1 MEMID
6 IIYVIGNVFQVL
18 AFEMYFENTMK
29 RKFNK
34 HITLI
39 VMMLVLISSDFL
51 LELMNGGSKIVMAM
65 IITFITI
72 FFLYDNSIT
81 KIIIVLILVTI
92 FQLISEMLSA
102 LILSICITQDKNNY
116 LVGYVLSKI
125 LFLLVLR
132 IIKLRNKSKDDSLM
146 GSKTLM
152 SIVAIPVLSIIM
164 IVLCYDL
171 KLASDISIKD
181 VLFCS
186 IIFLINYIN
195 IIQYEN
201 VQKMLKLQRNNEL
214 LMEQKKSYLFQ
225 YEQNQKN
232 MDSIMRIKHNIKN
245 DYIRQKIM
253 LDNKD
258 YDGLMELYR
267 QKVNN
272 VESVVQESNTGN
284 NVFDSVINYK
294 LSEIKKHDVK
304 YDVNISIPQVLNVED
319 EDIILILGNLLDNV
333 GEAFEKCEGI
343 EKHGKLNILYDKGML
358 YIETGNSFS
367 KKLNKDREGKIRST
381 KKDSDWHGIGLRAIE
396 EIVEKYNGDMII
408 TDENNY
414 FTVKIIM
421 EM

>member
-1 MEMID
+1 MIE
-6 IIYVIGNVFQVL
+6 ILYVLGNIFYAL
-18 AFEMYFENTMK
+18 ALDLFFENTLN
-29 RKFNK
+29 RKYNK
-34 HITLI
+34 YRTLFSIII
-39 VMMLVLISSDFL
+39 VLVFSDFIL
-51 LELMNGGSKIVMAM
+51 IFFDARIKMIVYEIVVFTM
-65 IITFITI
+65 IY
-72 FFLYDNSIT
+72 FLYDNNI
-81 KIIIVLILVTI
+81 KKKIIVLFMGSV
-92 FQLISEMLSA
+92 FSVISEVLVDIVLKVSMV
-102 LILSICITQDKNNY
+102 QNENY
-116 LVGYVLSKI
+116 YIMGYVLSKI
-125 LFLLVLR
+125 VFFLIVRLVNLKKDYNNDYLLENSTLIS
-132 IIKLRNKSKDDSLM
+132 IIVIPILSSVIVILYYLSRNPSN
-146 GSKTLM
+146 
-152 SIVAIPVLSIIM
+152 VAII
-164 IVLCYDL
+164 
-171 KLASDISIKD
+171 D
-181 VLFCS
+181 V
-186 IIFLINYIN
+186 IFYGVVFVINYIN
-195 IIQYEN
+195 VIQYEN
-201 VQKMLKLQRNNEL
+201 VQKMLKLQKKNEL
-214 LMEQKKSYLFQ
+214 LVEQKKSYLFQ

-294 LSEIKKHDVK
+294 LSEIKKDDVK

-421 EM
+421 EI

>member
-6 IIYVIGNVFQVL
+6 IIYVLGSIFQAL
-18 AFEMYFENTMK
+18 AFELYFENTMK
-29 RKFNK
+29 RKNNK

-39 VMMLVLISSDFL
+39 VIILMLLFSDFILDEISGDLKVVISALVLFILINL
-51 LELMNGGSKIVMAM
+51 LYKN
-65 IITFITI
+65 TI
-72 FFLYDNSIT
+72 KK
-81 KIIIVLILVTI
+81 KIIVCLLLHI
-92 FQLISEMLSA
+92 FLLISEMFVGLF
-102 LILSICITQDKNNY
+102 LNLCMIQGDNYY

-125 LFLLVLR
+125 LILLIVR
-132 IIKLRNKSKDDSLM
+132 IILLINKNNNDYLM
-146 GSKTLM
+146 ANMTLM
-152 SIVAIPVLSIIM
+152 SIIAIPVLSCVIILLFYHSR
-164 IVLCYDL
+164 IAGDVSVD
-171 KLASDISIKD
+171 D
-181 VLFCS
+181 VLFYS
-186 IIFLINYIN
+186 LLFLINYIN
-195 IIQYEN
+195 VIQYEN

-245 DYIRQKIM
+245 DYMRQKIM

-258 YDGLMELYR
+258 YDGLKELYR

-294 LSEIKKHDVK
+294 LSEIKKDDVK

-396 EIVEKYNGDMII
+396 EIVKKYNGDMII

-421 EM
+421 EI

>member
-1 MEMID
+1 MIE
-6 IIYVIGNVFQVL
+6 ILYVLGNIFYAL
-18 AFEMYFENTMK
+18 ALDLFFENTLN
-29 RKFNK
+29 RKYNK
-34 HITLI
+34 YRTLFSIII
-39 VMMLVLISSDFL
+39 VLVFSDFIL
-51 LELMNGGSKIVMAM
+51 IFFDARIKMIVYEIVVFTM
-65 IITFITI
+65 IY
-72 FFLYDNSIT
+72 FLYDNNI
-81 KIIIVLILVTI
+81 KKKIIVLFMGSV
-92 FQLISEMLSA
+92 FSVISEVLVDIVLKVSMV
-102 LILSICITQDKNNY
+102 QNENY
-116 LVGYVLSKI
+116 YIMGYVLSKI
-125 LFLLVLR
+125 VFFLIVRLVNLKKDYNNDYLLENSTLIS
-132 IIKLRNKSKDDSLM
+132 IIVIPILSSVIVILYYLSRNPSN
-146 GSKTLM
+146 
-152 SIVAIPVLSIIM
+152 VAII
-164 IVLCYDL
+164 
-171 KLASDISIKD
+171 D
-181 VLFCS
+181 V
-186 IIFLINYIN
+186 IFYGVVFVINYIN
-195 IIQYEN
+195 VIQYEN
-201 VQKMLKLQRNNEL
+201 VQKMLKLQKKNEL
-214 LMEQKKSYLFQ
+214 LVEQKKSYLFQ

-294 LSEIKKHDVK
+294 LSEIKKDDVK

-396 EIVEKYNGDMII
+396 EIVKKYNGDMII

-421 EM
+421 EI

>member
-1 MEMID
+1 MIE
-6 IIYVIGNVFQVL
+6 ILYVLGNIFYAL
-18 AFEMYFENTMK
+18 ALDLFFENTLN
-29 RKFNK
+29 RKYNK
-34 HITLI
+34 YRTLFSIII
-39 VMMLVLISSDFL
+39 VLVFSDFIL
-51 LELMNGGSKIVMAM
+51 IFFDARIKMIVYEIVVFTM
-65 IITFITI
+65 IY
-72 FFLYDNSIT
+72 FLYDNNIKK
-81 KIIIVLILVTI
+81 KIIGLFMGSVFSVISEVLVDIVLKVSMV
-92 FQLISEMLSA
+92 QNE
-102 LILSICITQDKNNY
+102 NY
-116 LVGYVLSKI
+116 YIMGYVLSKI
-125 LFLLVLR
+125 VFFLIVRLVNLKKDYNNDYLLENSTLIS
-132 IIKLRNKSKDDSLM
+132 IIVIPILSSVIVILYYLSRNPSN
-146 GSKTLM
+146 
-152 SIVAIPVLSIIM
+152 VAII
-164 IVLCYDL
+164 
-171 KLASDISIKD
+171 D
-181 VLFCS
+181 V
-186 IIFLINYIN
+186 IFYGVVFVINYIN
-195 IIQYEN
+195 VIQYEN
-201 VQKMLKLQRNNEL
+201 VQKMLKLQKKNEL
-214 LMEQKKSYLFQ
+214 LVEQKKSYLFQ

-294 LSEIKKHDVK
+294 LSEIKKDDVK

-396 EIVEKYNGDMII
+396 EIVKKYNGDMII

>member
-1 MEMID
+1 MTNDRNM
-6 IIYVIGNVFQVL
+6 GNIETANQSNLVS
-18 AFEMYFENTMK
+18 AHGI
-29 RKFNK
+29 FNN
-34 HITLI
+34 I
-39 VMMLVLISSDFL
+39 M
-51 LELMNGGSKIVMAM
+51 
-65 IITFITI
+65 
-72 FFLYDNSIT
+72 
-81 KIIIVLILVTI
+81 
-92 FQLISEMLSA
+92 
-102 LILSICITQDKNNY
+102 
-116 LVGYVLSKI
+116 GYVLSKI
-125 LFLLVLR
+125 VFFLIVRLVNLKKDYNNDYLLENSTLIS
-132 IIKLRNKSKDDSLM
+132 IIVIPILSSVIVILYYLSRNPSN
-146 GSKTLM
+146 
-152 SIVAIPVLSIIM
+152 VAII
-164 IVLCYDL
+164 
-171 KLASDISIKD
+171 D
-181 VLFCS
+181 V
-186 IIFLINYIN
+186 IFYGVVFVINYIN
-195 IIQYEN
+195 VIQYEN
-201 VQKMLKLQRNNEL
+201 VQKMLKLQKKNEL
-214 LMEQKKSYLFQ
+214 LVEQKKSYLFQ

-294 LSEIKKHDVK
+294 LSEIKKDDVK

-396 EIVEKYNGDMII
+396 EIVKKYNGDMII